1 MSEKKQF
8 RNFRKKQT
16 EIPLTR
22 EQKIEQFVL
31 RNSRNG
37 FFTKFSTLPYKFEL
51 TESKAWDIVG
61 ELLTNGL
68 VESTHD
74 ESTGEMKLCEYGKMY
89 KIMNLEKKRKNDK
102 RKTSRKK
109 TSKEKS
115 SRK

>member
-1 MSEKKQF
+1 MSERKPF
-8 RNFRKKQT
+8 RKFRKKNSS
-16 EIPLTR
+16 ESLSR

-37 FFTKFSTLPYKFEL
+37 YFTKFSTIPYKFEL
-51 TESKAWDIVG
+51 TESTAWDIVG

-89 KIMNLEKKRKNDK
+89 KIMNLEKKRKNEK
-102 RKTSRKK
+102 RKTFKK
-109 TSKEKS
+109 KLSKEKNV
-115 SRK
+115 

>member
-1 MSEKKQF
+1 MSEKKPF
-8 RNFRKKQT
+8 RNFKKKKS

-74 ESTGEMKLCEYGKMY
+74 KSTGEMKLCEHGKMY
-89 KIMNLEKKRKNDK
+89 KIMNLEKKRKNEK
-102 RKTSRKK
+102 RKTLKKK
-109 TSKEKS
+109 TPKEKDI
-115 SRK
+115 KK